1 MFLKLDLFW
10 KKCKN
15 AMKTNSV
22 RMDGMRVC
30 GHCQEIVSH
39 RKLNVGFYS
48 KIYHCQNLSVQYLPH

>member
-1 MFLKLDLFW
+1 MFLKLDLLW

-15 AMKTNSV
+15 AMKTNLV

-39 RKLNVGFYS
+39 RKLNVGFYIA
-48 KIYHCQNLSVQYLPH
+48 KFTTVRTF